1 MHGLDWIGLD
11 GLDRDGLLFSCFASD
26 CLVFV
31 FLFRCFVLVLF
42 FFFFLSIHH
51 TSSLPHFLPSSLP
64 TSSSCMYYYYLVK
77 VR

>member
-42 FFFFLSIHH
+42 FFSSPF
-51 TSSLPHFLPSSLP
+51 TTSLPHFLPSSLP